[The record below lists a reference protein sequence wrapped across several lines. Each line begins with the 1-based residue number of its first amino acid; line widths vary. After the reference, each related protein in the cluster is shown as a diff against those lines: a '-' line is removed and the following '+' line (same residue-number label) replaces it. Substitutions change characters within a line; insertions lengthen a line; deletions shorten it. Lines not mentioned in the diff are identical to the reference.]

1 MKGKNLKF
9 YLYDNEKFKN
19 ILLYEWI
26 LELAKNE
33 GFEGGFVTRGLA
45 GFGHSK
51 KIHEEHFYE
60 LGSIVPCEVQFT
72 LSDEEA
78 TRFLNLIKSHK
89 LNIFYTSSEIEYGH
103 I

>member
-1 MKGKNLKF
+1 MLLEFAKIVKFLRGFLIKGV
-9 YLYDNEKFKN
+9 
-19 ILLYEWI
+19 
-26 LELAKNE
+26 AS
-33 GFEGGFVTRGLA
+33 
-45 GFGHSK
+45 FGHSK

-60 LGSIVPCEVQFT
+60 LGSIAPCVVQFI
-72 LSDEEA
+72 LSSDEA